1 MEVTLYSQFYT
12 KISFKDPELIYWRS
26 FEMNGQQIYRGSS
39 LYVGWMRDTLLVY
52 DNSLPP
58 YA

>member
-26 FEMNGQQIYRGSS
+26 FEMNGQQIYRG
-39 LYVGWMRDTLLVY
+39 VKFVCWMDERYTP
-52 DNSLPP
+52 SIR
-58 YA
+58 